1 MAQENVVLVT
11 FEEESTAYQAVTV
24 LKEADADE
32 RIDLHAVAVVQ
43 RMEDGTLKVK
53 EGDTDAFPAATWTGG
68 ALGAATGGIVGLTL
82 GVLGGPLGLLLGGAY
97 GALLGSVIDLNAVEE
112 AERVLGTMARAIQ
125 PGKTALL
132 AEATEPAVEVID
144 GEMERLGGEVV
155 RRPVV
160 DVEAEIAAAEE
171 AARSAEAEARRK
183 IREQKTTER
192 REKVQEKID
201 QLKAEW
207 NSYGSLWP
215 TLSSRISDDR

>member
-11 FEEESTAYQAVTV
+11 FEDESTAYQAVTV
-24 LKEADADE
+24 LKVADADE

-97 GALLGSVIDLNAVEE
+97 GALLGSVIDLDSVEE
-112 AERVLGTMARAIQ
+112 AESVLGTMARAIQ

-132 AEATEPAVEVID
+132 AEATEPAVEVVD
-144 GEMERLGGEVV
+144 SEMERLGGEVV

>member
-1 MAQENVVLVT
+1 MATENVVLVT

-24 LKEADADE
+24 LKVADADE

-53 EGDTDAFPAATWTGG
+53 EGDTDAFPEATWTAG
-68 ALGAATGGIVGLTL
+68 ALGAATSGIVGLTL

-97 GALLGSVIDLNAVEE
+97 GALLGSVIDLDSVEE
-112 AERVLGTMARAIQ
+112 AESVLGTMARAIQ

-132 AEATEPAVEVID
+132 AEATEPAVEVVD
-144 GEMERLGGEVV
+144 SEMERLGGEVV

-171 AARSAEAEARRK
+171 ASRAAEEEARRK

-207 NSYGSLWP
+207 DSYGSLWP
-215 TLSSRISDDR
+215 TLSNRISDDR